1 VVLLQYMTLVQW
13 LVPQVN
19 TDLKHW
25 NSNNGQISQGFVDH
39 TYCFFIH
46 FFIQN
51 KETKSR
57 FRTIGLFVLAMFGIR
72 TYPLSRI
79 SVHTYYYRKIGF
91 DIDSFFLS
99 VADFQRVLASVGY
112 KTLLQGIVLWLLISS
127 MALWVVISFF

>member
-57 FRTIGLFVLAMFGIR
+57 FRTIGLFV
-72 TYPLSRI
+72 PLCSEYVPTLCPGYQFI
-79 SVHTYYYRKIGF
+79 PYYYRKIGF

-99 VADFQRVLASVGY
+99 VADFQRASH
-112 KTLLQGIVLWLLISS
+112 Q
-127 MALWVVISFF
+127 